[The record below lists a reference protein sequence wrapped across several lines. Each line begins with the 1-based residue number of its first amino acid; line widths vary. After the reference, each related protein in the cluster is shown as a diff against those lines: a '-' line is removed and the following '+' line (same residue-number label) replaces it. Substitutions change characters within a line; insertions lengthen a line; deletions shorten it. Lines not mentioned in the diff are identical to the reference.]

1 MRTLGS
7 LSVSTVASA
16 IASGSLGSA
25 FLASSNQ
32 AANSRNGSSA
42 SVKSPLL
49 NQVGCSIGT
58 VSDII
63 EGFLVTGCVPGPAHR
78 VMYRGL
84 GYNVTAGPRLWWA
97 LRQVLR
103 RAIFIAAIALLADAC
118 SMPAKFGLF
127 GRDDRTDS
135 FNSISVQS
143 AVFSNTDL
151 AVASASTTA
160 LLEHDGA

>member
-7 LSVSTVASA
+7 PSASTVASA

-58 VSDII
+58 DII

-78 VMYRGL
+78 VMYRGP
-84 GYNVTAGPRLWWA
+84 GYNVTAGQRLWWA
-97 LRQVLR
+97 LRQVLRR
-103 RAIFIAAIALLADAC
+103 RAIFIAAIALLAEA
-118 SMPAKFGLF
+118 
-127 GRDDRTDS
+127 
-135 FNSISVQS
+135 
-143 AVFSNTDL
+143 
-151 AVASASTTA
+151 
-160 LLEHDGA
+160 